1 MPAVFVH
8 GVPET
13 HIIWDPIRSH
23 LSRKDVIAV
32 DMPGFGAPLLAGFDS
47 TKEAYA
53 AWLIAEIEK
62 IGEPVDLVG
71 HDWGSLLTCASPPR
85 GPTSSAPG
93 PVAPAPSIPTTSGTT
108 WRACGKRLKLAS
120 R

>member
-23 LSRKDVIAV
+23 LSGKDVVAV
-32 DMPGFGAPLLAGFDS
+32 DLPGFGAPLPAGFDA

-62 IGEPVDLVG
+62 
-71 HDWGSLLTCASPPR
+71 SASRLTSSGTTGDRCSPCASPPR
-85 GPTSSAPG
+85 GPAYPHLDRRLRRHPSRLRLAQHG
-93 PVAPAPSIPTTSGTT
+93 AYVADA
-108 WRACGKRLKLAS
+108 
-120 R
+120 